1 MSYLSKRECY
11 TDIFMSL
18 STGIIGESELYLLRQ
33 FYEDTEQYECCQGL
47 VEAYVDYKKEEQE
60 KYVRENKRISGDR
73 DEDFGHLSE
82 E

>member
-11 TDIFMSL
+11 ADIFMSL
-18 STGIIGESELYLLRQ
+18 STGIIRESELYLLRQ

-47 VEAYVDYKKEEQE
+47 VEAYIDYKKEEKE
-60 KYVRENKRISGDR
+60 RYVRKNKGVSGDR
-73 DEDFGHLSE
+73 DEYFGYLSE